1 MDKIKSLTVRPKN
14 DDTFRDVMFAPI
26 CMVPSFHHALIKK
39 EEGKDIIHKGKIHA
53 STLGPTT

>member
-1 MDKIKSLTVRPKN
+1 MPKI
-14 DDTFRDVMFAPI
+14 DDTFRDVMFALI